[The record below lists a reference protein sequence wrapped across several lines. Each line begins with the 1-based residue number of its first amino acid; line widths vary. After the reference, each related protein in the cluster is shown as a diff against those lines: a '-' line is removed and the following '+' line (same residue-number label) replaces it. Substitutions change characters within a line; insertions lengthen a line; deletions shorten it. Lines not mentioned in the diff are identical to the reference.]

1 MSTYLSQLLAT
12 LLAFLPSLLA
22 ALAILVIGV
31 LAAFILSSLVSSLLH
46 RVRLD
51 QRIANLMTGNET
63 PSQPRISA
71 ETWISRGVF
80 WLILLFTLV
89 MFLQTLNLTL
99 VSQPLNL
106 LLTEILAYIP
116 GILGALILLF
126 VAWLVATFLRI
137 VVIRV
142 LSASG
147 FTRRLSTDAQMKA
160 QDRVSLSQTLGN
172 IVYWLVFLLFLPAIL
187 GALNLQGILAPVQ
200 RMVDQILGV
209 LPNILGA
216 VVIFGIGWFV
226 ARIIRQIVTNL
237 LAGLGIDRLGSQAGM
252 QNALGEQRLSGI
264 IGTVVYVLILIPVV
278 VAALNALN
286 IPAVSVPASNM
297 LNALLNALPNIFAA
311 FLIIAVSYFLARFV
325 GGLVASLLA
334 GLGFNRLFVW
344 LGLYRAADQAA
355 VSSSAPVEPLHDP
368 NAPLSET
375 VAPQPVT
382 PVRTTPSEIAGYI
395 VMVGI
400 ILFAVMEAAQ
410 VLGFA
415 ILATLIS
422 ELIVSA
428 VQILF
433 GLVIFGIGLYLS
445 SQADRVI
452 RDSGSSQ
459 ASILAPAARAAI
471 IIFSGALALRQMGIA
486 ESIVNLAFGLLLGAL
501 AVAVALAFGLG
512 GREIAARQ
520 LERWQQSMRSTPGPG
535 PSTMGQQGRPAEFPD
550 PDKN

>member
-1 MSTYLSQLLAT
+1 MSAYLSQLLAT
-12 LLAFLPSLLA
+12 LLAFLPSLLGA
-22 ALAILVIGV
+22 LVILIVGVV
-31 LAAFILSSLVSSLLH
+31 LAFIVSALVSSLLR
-46 RVRLD
+46 RVELD
-51 QRIANLMTGNET
+51 RRIANLMTGNET

-106 LLTEILAYIP
+106 LLSEILAYVP

-142 LSASG
+142 LSASS

-200 RMVDQILGV
+200 RMVDQILGT

-226 ARIIRQIVTNL
+226 ARIVRQIVTNL
-237 LAGLGIDRLGSQAGM
+237 LYGLGIDRLGSRAGM

-264 IGTVVYVLILIPVV
+264 IGTIVYVLILIPVV

-325 GGLVASLLA
+325 GTLVASLLA

-344 LGLYRAADQAA
+344 LGLYEVRNQAGA
-355 VSSSAPVEPLHDP
+355 STQGPAETPGDP
-368 NAPLSET
+368 NAELNRPSSPEEP
-375 VAPQPVT
+375 APG
-382 PVRTTPSEIAGYI
+382 RTTPSEIVGYI

-410 VLGFA
+410 VLSFA
-415 ILATLIS
+415 ILAALIS
-422 ELIVSA
+422 ELIVAA

-445 SQADRVI
+445 AQADRVI

-459 ASILAPAARAAI
+459 AYILAPAARAAI
-471 IIFSGALALRQMGIA
+471 IIFAGALALRQMGIA
-486 ESIVNLAFGLLLGAL
+486 ESIVNLAFGLLLGAI

-512 GREIAARQ
+512 GRDIAGRQ
-520 LERWQQSMRSTPGPG
+520 LERWQQSLRSAPG
-535 PSTMGQQGRPAEFPD
+535 PSPSTLGQQGRPAENPA